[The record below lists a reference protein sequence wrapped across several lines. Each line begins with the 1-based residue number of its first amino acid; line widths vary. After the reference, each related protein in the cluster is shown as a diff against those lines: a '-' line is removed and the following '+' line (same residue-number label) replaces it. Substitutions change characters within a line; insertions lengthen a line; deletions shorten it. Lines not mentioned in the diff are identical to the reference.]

1 LDASSVKATIPILLL
16 IALVAG
22 CQSALDVYE
31 SKAALTAV
39 VSTNTNGALSLAWR
53 HLPSEVMLV
62 TGAVQRVELPLVN
75 SPSLAGDKATCIL
88 LVPARS
94 IPAHPDFSRVALHY
108 DNHGWLQDLKP
119 GTKLVLRFLKDGEFD
134 GVQLPTNFIQ
144 QTGAASGSQP
154 IRSETNPTS
163 SAAGSRR

>member
-1 LDASSVKATIPILLL
+1 MTQGVQLVSTRTFSYDTAEQSRCTERRDGGSVSSWTPLARRRWSATLDASSVKATIPILLL

-75 SPSLAGDKATCIL
+75 SPSLAGDKASC
-88 LVPARS
+88 
-94 IPAHPDFSRVALHY
+94 
-108 DNHGWLQDLKP
+108 
-119 GTKLVLRFLKDGEFD
+119 
-134 GVQLPTNFIQ
+134 
-144 QTGAASGSQP
+144 
-154 IRSETNPTS
+154 
-163 SAAGSRR
+163 